1 MTSLLADKRIT
12 IAGFGLMGGSLALAL
27 RPHTP
32 HITAVDPHPDSLAQ
46 AVQRQIADRAFPDLA
61 AALPE
66 TDLLILAA
74 PSRAIVRL
82 LGQLPDLWP
91 QGGLVIDLGSVKGPI
106 VAAMNDLPERFQA
119 IGGHPMCGREV
130 SGLAAAL
137 PDLYQGKTFILSRT
151 ARTTPLM
158 EETALALVTAVGA
171 NSLFLPADLHDE
183 LTATISHA
191 PYVVAAT
198 LMAVAA
204 RKAAGQ
210 PQLWPVSASGFRDAS
225 RLAGSDPAMMGDIL
239 LSNRAAV
246 LAVLREYAAELT
258 AVTQLIETGDGT
270 ELGHWLQN
278 RQTEYLAYKSEKSA
292 DFAERVLRVPKD

>member
-1 MTSLLADKRIT
+1 MTSSLADKRIT

-27 RPHTP
+27 RPHVAQ
-32 HITAVDPHPDSLAQ
+32 ITAVDPHPTSLTLAIEQ
-46 AVQRQIADRAFPDLA
+46 GFADTATPDLS

-66 TDLLILAA
+66 TDFLILAA
-74 PSRAIVRL
+74 PSRAIVAL
-82 LGQLPDLWP
+82 LGQLPARWP
-91 QGGLVIDLGSVKGPI
+91 QGGLVMDLGSVKGAI
-106 VAAMNDLPERFQA
+106 VAAMNELPERFQA

-137 PDLYQGKTFILSRT
+137 PDLYQGKTFILSQT

-158 EETALALVTAVGA
+158 TQTALELVTAVGA
-171 NSLFLPADLHDE
+171 TPLFLPADLHDE

-210 PQLWPVSASGFRDAS
+210 PHLWPVSASGFRDTS
-225 RLAGSDPAMMGDIL
+225 RLAGSDPTMMGDIL
-239 LSNRAAV
+239 GSNRQAV
-246 LAVLREYAAELT
+246 LAVLREYAGELT
-258 AVTQLIETGDGT
+258 AVMQLIETGDDGA
-270 ELGHWLQN
+270 LGRWLAR
-278 RQTEYLAYKSEKSA
+278 RQAEHGAYKREKSA
-292 DFAERVLRVPKD
+292 DFAD

>member
-1 MTSLLADKRIT
+1 MLADKRIT

-32 HITAVDPHPDSLAQ
+32 HITAVDPHPDTRAQ
-46 AVQRQIADRAFPDLA
+46 AVEQGFADRAFPDLA
-61 AALPE
+61 PALPE

-74 PSRAIVRL
+74 PSRAIIRL

-91 QGGLVIDLGSVKGPI
+91 QGGLVMDLGSVKGAI
-106 VAAMNDLPERFQA
+106 VAAMNDLPEQFQA

-130 SGLAAAL
+130 SGLTAAL

-158 EETALALVTAVGA
+158 EKMALELTAAVGA
-171 NSLFLPADLHDE
+171 SPLFLPADLHDE

-210 PQLWPVSASGFRDAS
+210 PDLWPVSASGFRDAS
-225 RLAGSDPAMMGDIL
+225 RLAGSDPTMMGDIL
-239 LSNRAAV
+239 VSNREAV

-258 AVTQLIETGDGT
+258 AVMRLIETGDDGA
-270 ELGHWLQN
+270 LGRWLHG
-278 RQTEYLAYKSEKSA
+278 RQAEYRAYKKEKST
-292 DFAERVLRVPKD
+292 DGAE